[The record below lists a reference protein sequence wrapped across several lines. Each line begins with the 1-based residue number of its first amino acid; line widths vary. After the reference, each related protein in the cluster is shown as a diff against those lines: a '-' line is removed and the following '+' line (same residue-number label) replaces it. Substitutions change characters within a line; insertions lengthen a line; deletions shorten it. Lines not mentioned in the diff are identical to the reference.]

1 MLDRPHVSGSK
12 QSRHVVT
19 AIRCRRGEVVFAEGL
34 RGGPLVEQMVTWVPP
49 SSGARRRGGSPDRI
63 DALVMLVHLGDGA
76 TGLATA

>member
-1 MLDRPHVSGSK
+1 
-12 QSRHVVT
+12 VVT